1 VEEVEFT
8 VSQRVVDKRVR
19 GLGRQIWHSD

>member
-1 VEEVEFT
+1 VEVEFT